1 MKKYLLLAALALC
14 LGAFNTAS
22 THAQTTNSNT
32 IYACYHKN
40 TGDLRRVSGPGQC
53 KNPEIQISW
62 NIAGVPGPQGP
73 QGPKGDKGD
82 KGEQGIRGVQGAQGI
97 QGLKG
102 DKGDPGEPGVVD
114 TSNFYT
120 RSESDERFI
129 QGSGFIITTSTILG
143 PNQGTSLVR
152 RDGEDLPRISVGCV
166 GTSSGQVIPSLD
178 VSSIPTGWF
187 SSLHVNGQPHNL
199 GNPETS
205 DFTLPLPGDNHIV
218 LKISESLGRQ
228 RVINVD
234 VTFRVFNS
242 KCYVQAIS
250 TMPR

>member
-82 KGEQGIRGVQGAQGI
+82 KGEQGMGIRGVQGAQGI

-143 PNQGTSLVR
+143 PNQGTSLVH
-152 RDGEDLPRISVGCV
+152 L
-166 GTSSGQVIPSLD
+166 
-178 VSSIPTGWF
+178 
-187 SSLHVNGQPHNL
+187 
-199 GNPETS
+199 
-205 DFTLPLPGDNHIV
+205 
-218 LKISESLGRQ
+218 
-228 RVINVD
+228 
-234 VTFRVFNS
+234 
-242 KCYVQAIS
+242 
-250 TMPR
+250 